1 MYESML
7 YEVNSKIQGT
17 LLSCQKTFIHEK
29 EQNLHLTPRY
39 QTLKWLL

>member
-1 MYESML
+1 ML

-17 LLSCQKTFIHEK
+17 LLSCQNTFTHEK
-29 EQNLHLTPRY
+29 EHKLHLAPGY